1 MVDIEIIKSKLV
13 GANFKSLLTTKKTNK
28 WRVHRDC
35 FISYQTLCNWQA
47 GKTRPSDELAIRVAE
62 YLGLIKPSDAKIEEL
77 KKKATEL
84 TLELAR
90 LQND

>member
-13 GANFKSLLTTKKTNK
+13 GANLKSLLIAKKTNK

-47 GKTRPSDELAIRVAE
+47 KRSRPSDALALRVAK
-62 YLGLIKPSDAKIEEL
+62 YLGLISPDDFELAEIKKEQDKLNAKIQR
-77 KKKATEL
+77 L
-84 TLELAR
+84 TSE
-90 LQND
+90 